1 MDKELKLIL
10 PKRTSILHYIFCY
23 FIAQCLLEIKN
34 DLFNEIIYTSIIKY
48 FNKKYGEAHSE
59 IIIKVI
65 HIFIN
70 IIIISIV
77 VFFVFL
83 RKKIRIKRIKSIH
96 KKKPQNPIKN
106 KLQKKSKK

>member
-10 PKRTSILHYIFCY
+10 PKRTSILHYVFCY
-23 FIAQCLLEIKN
+23 FIAQCLIEIKK
-34 DLFNEIIYTSIIKY
+34 DLFDEIIYTAIKKWFKLSDENTNKILFSI
-48 FNKKYGEAHSE
+48 
-59 IIIKVI
+59 
-65 HIFIN
+65 IN
-70 IIIISIV
+70 IIINIVIIICV

-96 KKKPQNPIKN
+96 SKKQQNPIKK